1 MKKILAI
8 VLMAAVLVCP
18 AFASGEPAAQTAQ
31 APAAAQTAQADCNHD
46 FKVDITT
53 AATCT
58 EKGLLTYACAK
69 CGLTYTVE
77 TVPTGH
83 KPNAAAAT
91 CADAVVCTVCGTVL
105 EPATGHTYSYQ
116 YDAEQNEDGSFATFG
131 NWKCDTCGDVVPATE
146 GNAVYYYGLQ
156 TTAPASGEASG
167 DASGSSEEAPA
178 EAEVA
183 NPNYDPE
190 AHNWTSISVTLA
202 IVIVAVGAILMLS
215 FGKKTPVA
223 AKKED

>member
-18 AFASGEPAAQTAQ
+18 AFASGEPAAQTTQ
-31 APAAAQTAQADCNHD
+31 AAAQTAQADCNHD
-46 FKVDITT
+46 FKVEITT

-58 EKGLLTYACAK
+58 EKGLLTYSCSK

-83 KPNAAAAT
+83 KPSAAAAT
-91 CADAVVCTVCGTVL
+91 CTDAVVCTVCGTVL

-116 YDAEQNEDGSFATFG
+116 YDAEQNEDDTFASFGT
-131 NWKCDTCGDVVPATE
+131 WKCDVCGDVVPATE

-156 TTAPASGEASG
+156 TEAPAASGEASG
-167 DASGSSEEAPA
+167 EASGSSEEAPA
-178 EAEVA
+178 EAELA
-183 NPNYDPE
+183 NPDYDPD
-190 AHNWTSISVTLA
+190 AHNWGGITSTLA
-202 IVIVAVGAILMLS
+202 IIIVAVGIVLMLS
-215 FGKKTPVA
+215 FGKKATVA
-223 AKKED
+223 VNKED

>member
-31 APAAAQTAQADCNHD
+31 TPAAAQTAQAGCNHD

-58 EKGLLTYACAK
+58 EKGLLTYSCAK

-83 KPNAAAAT
+83 KPNAAATT
-91 CADAVVCTVCGTVL
+91 CTNAVVCTVCGTVL
-105 EPATGHTYSYQ
+105 ESAAGHTYSYQ
-116 YDAEQNEDGSFATFG
+116 YDAEQNEDGTFATFG
-131 NWKCDTCGDVVPATE
+131 NWKCDACGDVVPATE

-156 TTAPASGEASG
+156 TAAPASGEASG
-167 DASGSSEEAPA
+167 APA

-202 IVIVAVGAILMLS
+202 IVIVAVGAVLMLS

-223 AKKED
+223 AQKED